1 MNGRKKLTYG
11 LVVASALTGGVALFY
26 ANRPKQIGPDLET
39 FVELMEGVNER
50 YLAIG
55 ITDVPYTNFYVS
67 PSYMMHY
74 IHEMPTYI
82 ESLASYYLY
91 YTNGQWR
98 PIAFEGRNKLFE
110 LAGIGPGGGT
120 SGWNYVFT
128 PDAGNKWMEIED
140 MWWLS
145 RYWGKHLGSVPWTGF
160 LWECYRALSVM
171 TATSAT
177 IYYDQS
183 DIIYGDRYVYFRDD
197 RPMPMAYHE
206 EEGGQPPPWWTN
218 LNLLA
223 DFSNMLV
230 ITVPPLP
237 DSAWPAV
244 QTNTFWGER
253 FMFEGVVMAHT
264 DYDWNGLQTQY
275 WAIAYGTNWLWDQQ
289 QALRRFTFSFLVTGV
304 HATLWYDGRS
314 WFRLSVANP
323 NDTLYIETNF
333 CWTNTIDFI
342 TQPTNVIYVGPAKT
356 NSWDWYD
363 WRNVTSRGK
372 WRRYPNSYN
381 HYSDPIPEIY
391 GRYDHTIPF
400 GRPVVLWQFRR
411 CRPRDSQQ

>member
-1 MNGRKKLTYG
+1 MSVVQARIGYCNAALNGWTDQEIACQSFRRESATATTPSFDEPLHFEVS
-11 LVVASALTGGVALFY
+11 VVQARIGYCNTGGVALFY

-275 WAIAYGTNWLWDQQ
+275 WAIAYGTNWLWDC
-289 QALRRFTFSFLVTGV
+289 L
-304 HATLWYDGRS
+304 
-314 WFRLSVANP
+314 
-323 NDTLYIETNF
+323 LY
-333 CWTNTIDFI
+333 
-342 TQPTNVIYVGPAKT
+342 
-356 NSWDWYD
+356 
-363 WRNVTSRGK
+363 TS
-372 WRRYPNSYN
+372 PS
-381 HYSDPIPEIY
+381 
-391 GRYDHTIPF
+391 
-400 GRPVVLWQFRR
+400 
-411 CRPRDSQQ
+411 PRDS